1 MMMGFSSVVFGQ
13 VPSGYTIVKTHND
26 EITWY
31 EVRDNSSGEMA
42 VAYNNKILCYKVS
55 EAFCFHGFIMA
66 KPSGWNLY
74 YVFDK
79 KGKRVYFGSTNM
91 VNKVEIVGDNLFFF
105 YDGVYD
111 ESLNKIADRE
121 DDFYKLDNIIYLRTK
136 EDGKYGIYDWVNKR
150 QVLSSRYKTIDMLAD
165 GLCEINEDGKRSIY
179 DLKSEQQIPEP
190 SNYDKV
196 WIEKVRV
203 DGDGTCEFRYKVKK
217 DGKQGVC
224 DINGKGIIAPN
235 RYDYVGACNIEDGHF
250 YKVKKDGRSGVCD
263 QNGREIMAPVF
274 FDDIKVV
281 GTSDAFYYIVKKNG
295 KKGVYDMKDCE
306 IIAPK
311 YDDVYYLNSR
321 GYFDVRLDS
330 KKGVC
335 DMNGH
340 EIIVPKYDNIFKI
353 SDSCYKVELN
363 GKEGLCDATGQ
374 IIAPLIWE
382 RISVYDEYI
391 KVKLNGKEGV
401 YDKNWHEIIEPQYDN
416 ISKDHRGFYEITLNG
431 KKGICD
437 IEGLEIIAP
446 KYDGFTLYT
455 GYYKIK
461 LDGKEGVCDK
471 NGKEIVA
478 PKYESVLCSSSG
490 VFEYKDAS
498 GKYISLGI
506 DVNGNACIDPDYAY
520 EKYFDEGHEYF
531 ARARYGKAA
540 KSYKKALEYKQTAL
554 AYYNVAASYYNQEKY
569 ENAITYFQYCLN
581 NDPGELEDRAQELIN
596 KSRQY
601 ITQKEVRNQQIA
613 EVIIGGAIAF
623 TAGVASASM
632 GINNPTTSGNMDY
645 LLDPNYAIWQAQ
657 QQQAE
662 FDAINQQLINLSIW
676 QTEQQEYETYLM
688 MTGGGTNMSFDEWKA
703 IAAQAAMN
711 ESFNSDMS
719 FFTSPSPIDNG
730 SEYKGKLSPDQYQAA
745 YRTYENSAQ
754 DYYRYLT
761 MGGVRSQDNNG
772 NIQGKT
778 VGQISG
784 GNYTT
789 WKQGLSRAQAEMRR
803 IRQEAAQYGVTIQQS
818 QWETATAGY

>member
-1 MMMGFSSVVFGQ
+1 MMMCLFSVVFGQ

-66 KPSGWNLY
+66 KPSGWNFY

-79 KGKRVYFGSTNM
+79 QGNKIKFGNNNI

-105 YDGVYD
+105 YGGVYD
-111 ESLNKIADRE
+111 ENLNKIADRE
-121 DDFYKLDNIIYLRTK
+121 GDFSKCGNKVYLITK
-136 EDGKYGIYDWVNKR
+136 ENGKYGIYDWENKN
-150 QVLSSRYKTIDMLAD
+150 QVLPSRYKSIDILAG
-165 GLCEINEDGKRSIY
+165 GLCEINDDGKLCIY
-179 DLKSEQQIPEP
+179 DLKNEQQIPEP

-196 WIEKVRV
+196 RIIKVQV
-203 DGDGTCEFRYKVKK
+203 DGNGTKEFRYIVKK

-224 DINGKGIIAPN
+224 DINGKEIIVPN
-235 RYDYVGACNIEDGHF
+235 YYDKVWYCNIEDNHF
-250 YKVKKDGRSGVCD
+250 FVVEKDNKEGVCD
-263 QNGREIMAPVF
+263 KDGQEIMHPIVC
-274 FDDIKVV
+274 DDVEVV

-295 KKGVYDMKDCE
+295 KKGVCDMKGRE
-306 IIAPK
+306 IVATK
-311 YDDVYYLNSR
+311 YDNVYYRIRS
-321 GYFDVRLDS
+321 GYFDVRLDN
-330 KKGVC
+330 KLGVC

-340 EIIVPKYDNIFKI
+340 EIIVPKYDDIFKN
-353 SDSCYKVELN
+353 SDGCY
-363 GKEGLCDATGQ
+363 
-374 IIAPLIWE
+374 
-382 RISVYDEYI
+382 
-391 KVKLNGKEGV
+391 KVKLNGKEGICDATGQEIIAPLVWEEISVYDEYIIVKLNGKKGV
-401 YDKNWHEIIEPQYDN
+401 YDKDGHEIIEPQYDN
-416 ISKDHRGFYEITLNG
+416 IFKDHRGFYDITLNG

-446 KYDGFTLYT
+446 KYDGITLYT
-455 GYYKIK
+455 GYYKVE

-478 PKYESVLCSSSG
+478 PKYESILCSSSG
-490 VFEYKDAS
+490 VFKYKDAS

-506 DVNGNACIDPDYAY
+506 DVNGNACIDPNYAY
-520 EKYFDEGHEYF
+520 EKYFDEGQEYF

-540 KSYKKALEYKQTAL
+540 KSYKKALEYRQTSL

-581 NDPGELEDRAQELIN
+581 NGPGELEDRALELIN

-601 ITQKEVRNQQIA
+601 LAQKEARRQEIA
-613 EVIIGGAIAF
+613 EAFIGGAIAF
-623 TAGVASASM
+623 AAGVASASM
-632 GINNPTTSGNMDY
+632 GVSNPTTGGNMDY
-645 LLDPNYAIWQAQ
+645 LLDPNYAILQAQ

-676 QTEQQEYETYLM
+676 QTEQQEYETYLL
-688 MTGGGTNMSFDEWKA
+688 MTSGGTTMTFEEWKA

-719 FFTSPSPIDNG
+719 YFISDDPSEM
-730 SEYKGKLSPDQYQAA
+730 EYKGKLSPDQYQAA
-745 YRTYENSAQ
+745 YRSYENSAAG
-754 DYYRYLT
+754 YYRALT
-761 MGGVRSQDNNG
+761 IGGVRDQDKNG

-784 GNYTT
+784 GGYAT
-789 WKQGLSRAQAEMRR
+789 WKQGLSKAQAEMRR

-818 QWETATAGY
+818 QWETATVSY